1 MSSSKYEKSEPDF
14 TSKKKLSVIHV
25 VIYVFLV
32 LISITYIL
40 PLLWLFNVSFKTNG
54 EILTAPF
61 ALPEHIRF
69 DSFSFA
75 WTAGRLGTATL
86 NSFIVCV
93 IALILSMIIGSMA
106 AFGIVRMRW
115 KGAKLAMTYFLTGMM
130 IPVHCVLI
138 PLFTRFADFHLSNT
152 LTGIIIPYVTFSLP
166 ITIFIMTGFF
176 KSIPNELI
184 ECACLEGANI
194 FQIFFR
200 ICLPL
205 GRTGLCVTGL
215 MTFIGNWNELLVAMV
230 FISDETKKTLPVAL
244 SKFVGPHGTN
254 YSQMFAALVI
264 MRVSVWLYMSIQK
277 FVLQNGMLANALRKM
292 CYITAVQSMVNR
304 W

>member
-1 MSSSKYEKSEPDF
+1 MSSSKYVTDEPDF
-14 TSKKKLSVIHV
+14 TSKKKLSPIQI

-32 LISITYIL
+32 LISIAYIL
-40 PLLWLFNVSFKTNG
+40 PLLWLFNVSFKTNK
-54 EILTAPF
+54 EIFTAPF
-61 ALPEHIRF
+61 ALPEHISF
-69 DSFSFA
+69 DNFSFA
-75 WTAGRLGTATL
+75 WTKGHLGTATF

-93 IALILSMIIGSMA
+93 IALILSLIIGSMA

-184 ECACLEGANI
+184 ECACLEGANV
-194 FQIFFR
+194 FQIFSR

-205 GRTGLCVTGL
+205 GKTGLCVTGL

-254 YSQMFAALVI
+254 YSQMFAAIIIAIIPTIVVYCAFSNQIVDGL
-264 MRVSVWLYMSIQK
+264 
-277 FVLQNGMLANALRKM
+277 
-292 CYITAVQSMVNR
+292 TAGAVKG
-304 W
+304 